1 MQSLLLGLALE
12 SCKLL
17 LPAGAVEQLSQLQ
30 MRFQSLASWRGC
42 VCRCCSCCRR
52 RRRRQLLLCC
62 ICKDNSNHFSVFCP
76 LSLSLYL
83 LLTLIH
89 IHVRQMANG
98 CTVNEIGFWRPR
110 PKWPKSTW
118 LLGASAS
125 AFLARAQITWITW
138 PAFVMLSIIVYDDWV
153 PLWTRIHSIHQFS
166 SVQFSSVQCVRLFVV
181 HSSPVPIQIS
191 FRPSATTKC
200 INNRQTNFTF
210 ITKER
215 ILYICMF
222 IQIYVY
228 MYVYVWYLF
237 RNMSKSLP
245 PGLFSFLLPL
255 ARLIVLNWNGRR
267 SQCKYWSYV
276 HSCTVHS
283 GLAYIQILL
292 YKYPYII
299 IEFI

>member
-1 MQSLLLGLALE
+1 MQSLLGLALE

-17 LPAGAVEQLSQLQ
+17 LPAGSRATWPTSNAVSIFGL
-30 MRFQSLASWRGC
+30 LAGVR
-42 VCRCCSCCRR
+42 VP
-52 RRRRQLLLCC
+52 LLLSLPAAASATAAMLHLQRQF
-62 ICKDNSNHFSVFCP
+62 KSFFGFLPP
-76 LSLSLYL
+76 LSHTLSISGFL

-98 CTVNEIGFWRPR
+98 CTVNEIAFWRPR

-118 LLGASAS
+118 LLGAS

-153 PLWTRIHSIHQFS
+153 PLWTRIHSIHQLS
-166 SVQFSSVQCVRLFVV
+166 SAQFSSVQCVRLFVV
-181 HSSPVPIQIS
+181 HSSPVSIQIS
-191 FRPSATTKC
+191 FRPSVTTKC

-215 ILYICMF
+215 ILYICT
-222 IQIYVY
+222 YRYTY
-228 MYVYVWYLF
+228 MYVYFWYLY

-245 PGLFSFLLPL
+245 PVLFSFLLP
-255 ARLIVLNWNGRR
+255 LIVLNWNGRR

-276 HSCTVHS
+276 VAQCTVGWHT
-283 GLAYIQILL
+283 YKL